1 MVRDRVSLVSKEH
14 PATSDNPCQPPTE
27 GGDYVFRLDVPE
39 LLKTVKAHGD
49 HTQAAIARRTGIA
62 ESSVSRILRGEAQPD
77 LNSAMRFAEAYSLD
91 LRNHMRRVPIAA
103 AA

>member
-1 MVRDRVSLVSKEH
+1 MSKEQL
-14 PATSDNPCQPPTE
+14 ATSDNPCQEPPE

-49 HTQAAIARRTGIA
+49 YTQAAIARRTGIA
-62 ESSVSRILRGEAQPD
+62 ESSVSRYLRGEAQPD
-77 LNSAMRFAEAYSLD
+77 LNSAMRLAEHYDLD
-91 LRNHMRRVPIAA
+91 LRGYIKRIPIAA